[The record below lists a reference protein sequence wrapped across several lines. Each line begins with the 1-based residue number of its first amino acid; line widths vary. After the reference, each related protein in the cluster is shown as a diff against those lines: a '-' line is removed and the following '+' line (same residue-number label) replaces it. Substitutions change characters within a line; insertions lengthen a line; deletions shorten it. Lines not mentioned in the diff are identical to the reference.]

1 MTPQISTLFSSAVPA
16 SSAVN
21 SVDKADTSASIFGN
35 MLVDAMANGNSSLKT
50 SSGTIQSQTSVSI
63 PTNNQ
68 KVDTKDS
75 LNNLSINALNSDIN
89 NLQSQFGVSL
99 PYVSSINAINELT
112 TKEISAV
119 SVPSAV
125 NKSED
130 KNITRIAIG
139 TNPQEIG
146 RKPASKDKSK
156 TNVP

>member
-125 NKSED
+125 NSENELTT
-130 KNITRIAIG
+130 KET
-139 TNPQEIG
+139 
-146 RKPASKDKSK
+146 PAV
-156 TNVP
+156 TEQGNY